1 MGEVPL
7 SQAAAVGC
15 DPTSSSCTGKWQTW
29 SGLANSLVTPQCP
42 QGRSHSW
49 PQFTLENWKLR
60 EQAPTSQPASCG
72 GMGHRSLQATL
83 VIFRPIWPQD
93 HVHQQVHSHGPAP
106 SGWGLLITE
115 RWPGESSG
123 HCSLSLQP
131 NSAPVV
137 EPGSAG
143 GDILD
148 LDVTLTL

>member
-72 GMGHRSLQATL
+72 GIGAPLPAGHTCNLQTYLAT
-83 VIFRPIWPQD
+83 
-93 HVHQQVHSHGPAP
+93 GPRAP
-106 SGWGLLITE
+106 AKCIPMALLH
-115 RWPGESSG
+115 P
-123 HCSLSLQP
+123 
-131 NSAPVV
+131 
-137 EPGSAG
+137 G
-143 GDILD
+143 GDCLSQKGGQGNRLATAHFPFSLIQL
-148 LDVTLTL
+148 LWLNLVLLEVTF